1 MYFMVNS
8 KQTQAGFAL
17 ILSMVMLIAM
27 TLMGTVLVM
36 NASNQ
41 SKITGISESNN
52 QTFLSSET
60 GIEAAMRW
68 LDDKADKNTL
78 PDNTAGSLSTMC
90 GYTLDTSGALTMAG
104 TASNIKMTAELGV
117 TSAAERKIYDN
128 QAFYWAL
135 RKHSTSSFSGTGV
148 GGSIG
153 QGLSY
158 GRGTGNMTTY
168 LYKIFSCGKGPG
180 TGQTYTR
187 TLVEAIV
194 GLTK

>member
-1 MYFMVNS
+1 MDYKKHNQS
-8 KQTQAGFAL
+8 GFAL

-78 PDNTAGSLSTMC
+78 PDNNAGSMSTMC
-90 GYTLDTSGALTMAG
+90 GYTLDSSGPLSMAG
-104 TASNIKMTAELGV
+104 TASNVKMSTELGV
-117 TSAAERKIYDN
+117 TNSAERLIYDN
-128 QAFYWAL
+128 QAFFWAL
-135 RKHSTSSFSGTGV
+135 RKHSTSSFSGSGV
-148 GGSIG
+148 GGNIDIISGSIKVIVPING
-153 QGLSY
+153 QI
-158 GRGTGNMTTY
+158 TQDQNVIKTKK
-168 LYKIFSCGKGPG
+168 KIK
-180 TGQTYTR
+180 R
-187 TLVEAIV
+187 
-194 GLTK
+194 